1 MRAFVFCLALLAPVS
16 AHAAADVK
24 AEPQTAAGAAAT
36 AAVAPAGA
44 GAGAVAPAAAAAT
57 SAGLSLDTPIGE
69 IAAAP
74 AGKAVL
80 DQQLPGLLTHPAY
93 ETFKAFSLK
102 ALQPYSNG
110 LITDELLAAVEAGLK
125 AITPAG

>member
-24 AEPQTAAGAAAT
+24 AEPQTATAT
-36 AAVAPAGA
+36 ATATA
-44 GAGAVAPAAAAAT
+44 AGAVAPAAAAAT

-110 LITDELLAAVEAGLK
+110 LITDERLAAVEAGLK
-125 AITPAG
+125 ALNPAG

>member
-24 AEPQTAAGAAAT
+24 AEPQTATAAAAAT
-36 AAVAPAGA
+36 AAVAPA

-110 LITDELLAAVEAGLK
+110 LITDERLAAVEAGLK
-125 AITPAG
+125 ALNPAG

>member
-16 AHAAADVK
+16 AHAAAENK
-24 AEPQTAAGAAAT
+24 AEPQTAAAAA
-36 AAVAPAGA
+36 
-44 GAGAVAPAAAAAT
+44 APAAAAAT
-57 SAGLSLDTPIGE
+57 SAGLSLDTPIAE

-80 DQQLPGLLTHPAY
+80 DTQLPGLLAHPAY

-110 LITDELLAAVEAGLK
+110 LITDERLAAVEAGLK

>member
-16 AHAAADVK
+16 AHADAK
-24 AEPQTAAGAAAT
+24 AEPQT
-36 AAVAPAGA
+36 
-44 GAGAVAPAAAAAT
+44 APAAAAAT
-57 SAGLSLDTPIGE
+57 AAGLNIDTPIAE

-102 ALQPYSNG
+102 ALQSYSNG
-110 LITDELLAAVEAGLK
+110 LITDERLTAVETELK
-125 AITPAG
+125 ALNPAG

>member
-1 MRAFVFCLALLAPVS
+1 MRAFTFCLALLAPVS
-16 AHAAADVK
+16 AHAAAENK
-24 AEPQTAAGAAAT
+24 AEPQTAAAT
-36 AAVAPAGA
+36 AAVAPAVTA
-44 GAGAVAPAAAAAT
+44 AV
-57 SAGLSLDTPIGE
+57 LSLDTPIAE

-80 DQQLPGLLTHPAY
+80 DTQLPGLLAHPAY

-110 LITDELLAAVEAGLK
+110 LITDERLAAVEAGLK

>member
-24 AEPQTAAGAAAT
+24 AEPQTATAT
-36 AAVAPAGA
+36 AT
-44 GAGAVAPAAAAAT
+44 GAVAPAAAAAT

-80 DQQLPGLLTHPAY
+80 DTQLPGLLTHPAY

-110 LITDELLAAVEAGLK
+110 LITDERLAAVEAGLK

>member
-24 AEPQTAAGAAAT
+24 AEPQTATAT
-36 AAVAPAGA
+36 ATA
-44 GAGAVAPAAAAAT
+44 AGAVAPAAAAAT

-110 LITDELLAAVEAGLK
+110 LITDERLAAVEAGLK
-125 AITPAG
+125 ALNPAG

>member
-1 MRAFVFCLALLAPVS
+1 MRAFVVCLALLAPVS
-16 AHAAADVK
+16 AYAESDAK
-24 AEPQTAAGAAAT
+24 AEPQTVPVAA
-36 AAVAPAGA
+36 
-44 GAGAVAPAAAAAT
+44 APAAAA
-57 SAGLSLDTPIGE
+57 SLSLDTPIAE

-110 LITDELLAAVEAGLK
+110 LITDERLAAVDAGLK
-125 AITPAG
+125 AIAPAG

>member
-16 AHAAADVK
+16 AHAAAENK
-24 AEPQTAAGAAAT
+24 AEPQTAAA
-36 AAVAPAGA
+36 
-44 GAGAVAPAAAAAT
+44 AVAPAAAAAT
-57 SAGLSLDTPIGE
+57 SAGLSLDTPIAE

-80 DQQLPGLLTHPAY
+80 DTQLPGLLTHPAY

-110 LITDELLAAVEAGLK
+110 LITDERLAAVEAGLK

>member
-16 AHAAADVK
+16 AHAAAENK
-24 AEPQTAAGAAAT
+24 AEPQTAAAAA
-36 AAVAPAGA
+36 
-44 GAGAVAPAAAAAT
+44 APAAAAAT
-57 SAGLSLDTPIGE
+57 SAGLSLDTPIAE

-80 DQQLPGLLTHPAY
+80 DTQLPGLLTHPAY

-110 LITDELLAAVEAGLK
+110 LITDERLAAVEAGLK

>member
-1 MRAFVFCLALLAPVS
+1 MRAFVFCFALLAPIA
-16 AHAAADVK
+16 AHAAADAK
-24 AEPQTAAGAAAT
+24 AEPQT
-36 AAVAPAGA
+36 
-44 GAGAVAPAAAAAT
+44 APAAAAAT
-57 SAGLSLDTPIGE
+57 AASLNIDTPIAE

-102 ALQPYSNG
+102 ALQSYSNG
-110 LITDELLAAVEAGLK
+110 LITDERLTAVETELK
-125 AITPAG
+125 ALNPAG

>member
-16 AHAAADVK
+16 AHAAAENK
-24 AEPQTAAGAAAT
+24 AEPQTAAAAA
-36 AAVAPAGA
+36 
-44 GAGAVAPAAAAAT
+44 APAAAAAT
-57 SAGLSLDTPIGE
+57 SAGLSLDTPIAE

-80 DQQLPGLLTHPAY
+80 ETQLPGLLTHPAY

-110 LITDELLAAVEAGLK
+110 LITDERLAAVEAGLK

>member
-16 AHAAADVK
+16 AHAAAEAK
-24 AEPQTAAGAAAT
+24 AEPQTVAAT
-36 AAVAPAGA
+36 VAA
-44 GAGAVAPAAAAAT
+44 APAAAAAA
-57 SAGLSLDTPIGE
+57 SLSLDTPIAE

-80 DQQLPGLLTHPAY
+80 DTQLPGLLTHPAY

-110 LITDELLAAVEAGLK
+110 LITDERLAAVEAGLK

>member
-16 AHAAADVK
+16 AHAAAENK
-24 AEPQTAAGAAAT
+24 AEPQTAT
-36 AAVAPAGA
+36 A
-44 GAGAVAPAAAAAT
+44 AVAPAAAAAT
-57 SAGLSLDTPIGE
+57 SAGLSLDTPIAE

-80 DQQLPGLLTHPAY
+80 DTQLPGLLTHPAY

-110 LITDELLAAVEAGLK
+110 LITDERLAAVEAGLK

>member
-16 AHAAADVK
+16 AHAAAENK
-24 AEPQTAAGAAAT
+24 AEPQTAAAT
-36 AAVAPAGA
+36 AAVAPSAT
-44 GAGAVAPAAAAAT
+44 AA
-57 SAGLSLDTPIGE
+57 SPSLGLNLDTPIGE

-80 DQQLPGLLTHPAY
+80 DTQLPGLLTHPAY

-110 LITDELLAAVEAGLK
+110 LITDERLAAVEAGLK
-125 AITPAG
+125 ALNPAG

>member
-16 AHAAADVK
+16 AHAAADAK
-24 AEPQTAAGAAAT
+24 AEPQAAA
-36 AAVAPAGA
+36 V
-44 GAGAVAPAAAAAT
+44 AAAAAPAVAA
-57 SAGLSLDTPIGE
+57 SAASPSLGLNLDTPIGE

-80 DQQLPGLLTHPAY
+80 DQQLPGLLTHPAF

-110 LITDELLAAVEAGLK
+110 LITDERLAAVEAGLK
-125 AITPAG
+125 ALNPAG

>member
-16 AHAAADVK
+16 AHADVK
-24 AEPQTAAGAAAT
+24 AEPQTAPVAAAAT
-36 AAVAPAGA
+36 AA
-44 GAGAVAPAAAAAT
+44 
-57 SAGLSLDTPIGE
+57 SLNLDTPIAG

-93 ETFKAFSLK
+93 ETFKALSLK

-110 LITDELLAAVEAGLK
+110 LITDERLAAVEAGLK
-125 AITPAG
+125 ALNPAG

>member
-16 AHAAADVK
+16 AHAAAENK
-24 AEPQTAAGAAAT
+24 AEPQTATAT
-36 AAVAPAGA
+36 AAVAPA
-44 GAGAVAPAAAAAT
+44 VTAA
-57 SAGLSLDTPIGE
+57 SPSLGLNLDTPIAE

-80 DQQLPGLLTHPAY
+80 DTQLPGLLTHPAY

-110 LITDELLAAVEAGLK
+110 LITDERLAAVEAGLK